1 MNQKKTLDDV
11 KINEIN
17 LEEIKK
23 FLPYKENDEDK
34 LKRK

>member
-1 MNQKKTLDDV
+1 MIGDIKLD
-11 KINEIN
+11 EIN

>member
-1 MNQKKTLDDV
+1 MIGDINLD
-11 KINEIN
+11 EIN